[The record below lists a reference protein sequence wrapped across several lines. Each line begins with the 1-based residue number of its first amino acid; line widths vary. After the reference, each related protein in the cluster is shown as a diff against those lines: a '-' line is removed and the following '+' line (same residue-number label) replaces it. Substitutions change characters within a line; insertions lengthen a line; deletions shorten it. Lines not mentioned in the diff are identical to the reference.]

1 MRATIFE
8 RYLGKSIWVATL
20 FVLCG
25 FLAMFLFLD
34 LLSELDDVG
43 VLGYQIQQALL
54 FVLLGLPSRVVELAP
69 IAALI
74 GTLWALSQSAA
85 NSEFTVFR
93 VSGLLPGTAL
103 KAMFRIGL
111 PMVVVTALFSEVLV
125 PVAEDLRVGFREGSM
140 SGQMRSGLWL
150 RDSGAS
156 TVESSS
162 RNNRF
167 INASRLTSDQV
178 LHQVQIYDFDQHQ
191 RLTMTTDAD
200 AARFV
205 GEQGSG
211 YVWELQTVRQTL
223 FAEDGGVAQRA
234 LDRLRVVSMLSPETL
249 TALVINPDRMSSL
262 DLYRYVQ
269 YLKQNKQQA
278 DRYEIALWKRI
289 VYPFVI
295 WVMMLLAL
303 PAAFLQARA
312 GAVGARVFAG
322 ILIGVGFHLLNNL
335 FSHLGVLNTWYA
347 PVMALLP
354 SFMALLVA
362 GFFFVWVQY
371 R

>member
-1 MRATIFE
+1 MRAVIFE

-20 FVLCG
+20 FVLSG

-34 LLSELDDVG
+34 LLAELDDVG
-43 VLGYQIQQALL
+43 VLGYQIQQALF

-103 KAMFRIGL
+103 KAVVRIGL
-111 PMVVVTALFSEVLV
+111 PMVLVTALFSEVLV
-125 PVAEDLRVGFREGSM
+125 PVSEDLRVVYREGSM

-150 RDSGAS
+150 RDSGMISGEPLPRA
-156 TVESSS
+156 
-162 RNNRF
+162 NRF
-167 INASRLTSDQV
+167 INAGRLTSDQV
-178 LHQVQIYDFDQHQ
+178 LQQVHIYDFDQAQ
-191 RLTMTTDAD
+191 RLVMTTDAD
-200 AARFV
+200 SAQFV
-205 GEQGSG
+205 GPQGSG
-211 YVWELQTVRQTL
+211 YLWELRGVRQVL
-223 FAEDGGVAQRA
+223 FAADGGVGQRS

-249 TALVINPDRMSSL
+249 TALVVNPDRMSSL
-262 DLYRYVQ
+262 DLYRYVN

-354 SFMALLVA
+354 SALALLVA
-362 GFFFVWVQY
+362 GFFFVWVQT